1 MKERQRQF
9 NYSPFLLSE
18 YNKIL
23 LLSLFSQVASVN
35 TGRLTSLTRQ
45 MIDYIKGGSYCE
57 NNS

>member
-23 LLSLFSQVASVN
+23 LLSLFSQVASAKYRALHISDKTN
-35 TGRLTSLTRQ
+35 
-45 MIDYIKGGSYCE
+45 D
-57 NNS
+57 